1 MLPPSG
7 SGPPLE
13 SMTEE
18 EAPVTAKPPR
28 IVFFGMRCQFSAIVL
43 ETLVAHGCV
52 IAGVLLAGDSGEGS
66 RGDLP
71 LANRYAR
78 PGTVEAIAKDAGIP
92 LRIAA
97 VNVVDALDHWRPD
110 AIAVACFPRRLPAKA
125 LSLPRLGA
133 LNVHPALLP
142 RHRGP
147 APLFWTFHA
156 GDRLAGVTVHLMTD
170 RLDAGPIVAQTA
182 VEVPFGTD
190 GAEFEASLAVI
201 GGNLLAEAIARR
213 HAGDLEAVP
222 QIEAE
227 ANSQGFPT
235 EADVRIG
242 TDRSGRWVFSFVR
255 GITSLGFAATIHIE
269 TAGEQIL
276 VDHVH
281 SYTPGAR
288 LDAPIMRNIETVSI
302 QFLDGICEFSVKELR
317 KTIMPVID
325 TGNPR
330 VR

>member
-78 PGTVEAIAKDAGIP
+78 PGTVE
-92 LRIAA
+92 
-97 VNVVDALDHWRPD
+97 

-255 GITSLGFAATIHIE
+255 GITSLGFAATIRIE